1 MANSFQELTD
11 HLNNGE
17 LGHNH
22 IQIAYRA
29 WLRQREDLPVG
40 IRDLLGGKNET
51 DAGLVYT
58 LFRAI
63 SQAIGVCELAN
74 RRGNHGGI
82 HDAYLSICEE
92 YPEAAQALLDKFRM
106 DKEGVI
112 TL

>member
-1 MANSFQELTD
+1 MANSFESLLKDLQS
-11 HLNNGE
+11 GE
-17 LGHNH
+17 LGHNQ

-51 DAGLVYT
+51 DAGLVFT
-58 LFRAI
+58 LFQAI
-63 SQAIGVCELAN
+63 SQAIGACELAN

-82 HDAYLSICEE
+82 HDAYLAICEE
-92 YPEAAQALLDKFRM
+92 YPEAAQALLDKYGM
-106 DKEGVI
+106 DKKGVI

>member
-1 MANSFQELTD
+1 MSNSFQDLMDGLKT
-11 HLNNGE
+11 GE

-29 WLRQREDLPVG
+29 WVRQRKDLPNG
-40 IRDLLGGKNET
+40 IQDLLGGKNEF
-51 DAGLVYT
+51 DAGLLYT
-58 LFRAI
+58 LFQAI
-63 SQAIGVCELAN
+63 SQAIGACEMAN

-82 HDAYLSICEE
+82 HDAYLAICKE
-92 YPEAAQALLDKFRM
+92 YPEAAQSLLDKYGM